1 MQSPQ
6 TAITCPP
13 YRGTRRTRGTP
24 PHPVSAALHPRN
36 PAPCFL
42 ACDRPPPAL
51 ACIPFSYPAG
61 KLPHPRNPPLRQP
74 LAHPSNPPVTR
85 RLYSPPHS
93 VPALAASFFTT
104 TGGGKQSNPA
114 HPVSAAKHPTAEP
127 APSTRAG
134 CARFLLLTRR
144 VNRATH
150 CALTPLCYLRATPAH
165 TSPALR
171 IVVSSSHPACNAHP
185 TDALACTR
193 IAAKPPTP
201 AEHHYTPPA
210 PTCWPATTH
219 QHTIYTNHRPRS
231 PLPLQAV
238 ACSDRGKG
246 VRRGVLV
253 CPSNGGVG
261 CEACRLL
268 ARRCFSH
275 GGLMQ
280 PATSPPAA
288 SLAGVV
294 GHS

>member
-1 MQSPQ
+1 MNAQCNHCKLLSPAPL
-6 TAITCPP
+6 TAEPAEP
-13 YRGTRRTRGTP
+13 AAP

-85 RLYSPPHS
+85 RLYSPPPTLYPRS
-93 VPALAASFFTT
+93 PLPSSPPLE
-104 TGGGKQSNPA
+104 GEKQSNPA
-114 HPVSAAKHPTAEP
+114 HPVSAAKHPTAEPAPAEP

-171 IVVSSSHPACNAHP
+171 IVVSSSHPPA
-185 TDALACTR
+185 TLT
-193 IAAKPPTP
+193 PPTRSPVP
-201 AEHHYTPPA
+201 ASRLNPPPLQSTTTHHQPPPA
-210 PTCWPATTH
+210 GLRPPTSTPSTPTTA
-219 QHTIYTNHRPRS
+219 R
-231 PLPLQAV
+231 
-238 ACSDRGKG
+238 
-246 VRRGVLV
+246 
-253 CPSNGGVG
+253 
-261 CEACRLL
+261 
-268 ARRCFSH
+268 ARRC
-275 GGLMQ
+275 
-280 PATSPPAA
+280 PCRR
-288 SLAGVV
+288 
-294 GHS
+294 